1 MKSLDRI
8 VRMVE
13 DETCPIR
20 RLRML
25 REIKELDDRLRL
37 IRR

>member
-13 DETCPIR
+13 DESCPMK

-25 REIKELDDRLRL
+25 REIKELDDRLRQ
-37 IRR
+37 IRG

>member
-13 DETCPIR
+13 DETCPR
-20 RLRML
+20 KRLSML
-25 REIKELDDRLRL
+25 REIKELDDRLRQ
-37 IRR
+37 IRG

>member
-13 DETCPIR
+13 DESCPMK

-25 REIKELDDRLRL
+25 REIKQLNDRLCQ
-37 IRR
+37 IRG